1 MKTEFIPLYCKEHLT
16 LINPFGLVGIITLW
30 SRTGFVCEKFQ
41 SLVIDLNPGT
51 SPIAVFGNLYG
62 NGLKY
67 LLANLLY
74 NPQIRFLVVC
84 GWNRSGSL
92 EELQNFF
99 RLGVEEYK
107 SLGMTRNRV
116 IGTERTLDT
125 CLNPHLFVSPPEIVV
140 FGDIND
146 QETQRQ
152 LKKFFHDLSKSN
164 IFENISL
171 PKRVELELPGVSVH
185 YFPSNPRSHT
195 VVKNTPLEAWK
206 ELIFCL
212 HRFGRLV
219 NLGSKKGDRIELQN
233 IKVIVE
239 NPCEEPPQELEAY
252 GFCPDL
258 FKTYQEGLL
267 KAEIRQGEEAYN
279 YGNRLRA
286 YFGIDGLADCIQ
298 KLNKNP
304 QTRRAFL
311 VLWDPKKDLTD
322 TSRSSPC
329 LTSIFFRVFEDKLT
343 LTAIFRVHNAVT
355 AWLQNFYGLIAVQRY
370 VSQETGIEPGAITVI
385 SLSIS
390 INTLEYDRAQAVV
403 KEKEKKLEFE
413 TDPNGQF
420 RFTLENGEIVVSHIY
435 QGEVIAQY
443 RSRKAERIQYELK
456 RDRAISDIAHA
467 IFVGRQ
473 MERAEQCLKTGE
485 QFVEE

>member
-1 MKTEFIPLYCKEHLT
+1 MKIEFIPIYCKEYLT
-16 LINPFGLVGIITLW
+16 IINTSGSVAIITLW
-30 SRTGFVCEKFQ
+30 SRTEFVYEKFQ
-41 SLVIDLNPGT
+41 KLGINLDSGS

-74 NPQIRFLVVC
+74 NPHIRFLVVC

-99 RLGVEEYK
+99 SLGVEEYK

-125 CLNPHLFVSPPEIVV
+125 CLNPDLFASPPEIIA
-140 FGDIND
+140 FGDINK
-146 QETQRQ
+146 QENQKR
-152 LKKFFHDLSKSN
+152 LKEFFHDLSSSN
-164 IFENISL
+164 SIDTPRF
-171 PKRVELELPGVSVH
+171 PQRVKLELPGVSVH

-233 IKVIVE
+233 VKVIVE
-239 NPCEEPPQELEAY
+239 TPCEETAQELEAY
-252 GFCPDL
+252 GFSPDL
-258 FKTYQEGLL
+258 FKAYQDAYLNS
-267 KAEIRQGEEAYN
+267 EIRQGEESYN

-286 YFGIDGLADCIQ
+286 YFGVDSLADCIE
-298 KLNKNP
+298 KLNANL

-311 VLWDPKKDLTD
+311 VVWDPKTDLTD

-329 LTSIFFRVFEDKLT
+329 LTSIFFRVFEEKLT
-343 LTAIFRVHNAVT
+343 LTATFRVHNAVT
-355 AWLQNFYGLIAVQRY
+355 AWLQNFYGLMALQRY
-370 VSQETGIEPGAITVI
+370 VSQETRIEAGAITVI

-403 KEKEKKLEFE
+403 KEKEKKFEFE
-413 TDPNGQF
+413 ADPNGQF
-420 RFTLENGEIVVSHIY
+420 RFAVENGEIVVSHIY
-435 QGEVIAQY
+435 QGEEIAQY

-473 MERAEQCLKTGE
+473 LTKAEQCLKTGE
-485 QFVEE
+485 VFVEV